1 MNQQQIQLIILAT
14 LAIMG
19 ILLIFSLLKINHV
32 KKQIDTIQKR
42 IEKYVTYIIEE
53 TEEETSV
60 SRYAALDTKKS
71 KLKDDEEKSQ
81 LIQNVLSEIF
91 P

>member
-19 ILLIFSLLKINHV
+19 ILLIFLLLKINYV
-32 KKQIDTIQKR
+32 KKQMDTMQKR

-53 TEEETSV
+53 TEDETDV
-60 SRYAALDTKKS
+60 SHYAALNTKKS
-71 KLKDDEEKSQ
+71 KLKNDEEKNQ